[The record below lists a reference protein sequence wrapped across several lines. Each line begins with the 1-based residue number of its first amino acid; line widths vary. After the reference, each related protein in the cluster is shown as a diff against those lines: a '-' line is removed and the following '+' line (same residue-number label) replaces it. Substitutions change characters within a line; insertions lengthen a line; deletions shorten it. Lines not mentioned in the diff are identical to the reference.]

1 MADIILINP
10 RFSPSY
16 WGLNYAMPL
25 LDANAAVA
33 PINLPLLAALTP
45 PEHTVTLLDENIEE
59 IDFDRCSR
67 ADIVGITGMNVQ
79 RKRMHEILVEL
90 RRRDVF
96 VVLGGP
102 WVTVCPD
109 DFGSLPSAIFI
120 GEAEQ
125 TWPRFLAEW
134 GEGRHQSRYEQLD
147 KTELTTVPP
156 PRLDLLPMGKYA
168 YGSVQISRG
177 CPFTCEFCD
186 IIVVFGRRPRI
197 KTAAQVIAELEGLLA
212 AGKRNAFI
220 VDDNLI
226 GNKKAIKPI
235 LREIIVWQEDNGYPL
250 SFATEASIDLAEDE
264 ELMQLMVA
272 ANIDTVFVGIES
284 PNEAALRE
292 TKKIQNLA
300 DQRGTMLEK
309 VYRIH
314 AAGMEVWSGRI
325 VGFDN
330 DDESVFSA
338 QRQFIQKARIAMA
351 MVNVLVAIPRTPLF
365 TRLQKEGRLDESGEM
380 SNFGTINTNVIPLK
394 IGRRALCDGYLDLMH
409 DLYTPEAYFS
419 RVDALYLDGELRP
432 ASGRVRYFR
441 HRPWRR
447 LRLNLWAAVEGVF
460 VFFQLMRLVPDAG
473 LRREYRRRLWN
484 VVKRRPLI
492 DLLRQYC
499 VNCAMHYHCYRLVQQ
514 MRADRAALEVEIDDS
529 SRESDPNALAGPSL
543 NTAGV

>member
-1 MADIILINP
+1 
-10 RFSPSY
+10 
-16 WGLNYAMPL
+16 
-25 LDANAAVA
+25 
-33 PINLPLLAALTP
+33 
-45 PEHTVTLLDENIEE
+45 
-59 IDFDRCSR
+59 
-67 ADIVGITGMNVQ
+67 
-79 RKRMHEILVEL
+79 
-90 RRRDVF
+90 
-96 VVLGGP
+96 
-102 WVTVCPD
+102 
-109 DFGSLPSAIFI
+109 
-120 GEAEQ
+120 
-125 TWPRFLAEW
+125 
-134 GEGRHQSRYEQLD
+134 
-147 KTELTTVPP
+147 
-156 PRLDLLPMGKYA
+156 
-168 YGSVQISRG
+168 
-177 CPFTCEFCD
+177 
-186 IIVVFGRRPRI
+186 
-197 KTAAQVIAELEGLLA
+197 
-212 AGKRNAFI
+212 
-220 VDDNLI
+220 
-226 GNKKAIKPI
+226 
-235 LREIIVWQEDNGYPL
+235 
-250 SFATEASIDLAEDE
+250 
-264 ELMQLMVA
+264 
-272 ANIDTVFVGIES
+272 
-284 PNEAALRE
+284 
-292 TKKIQNLA
+292 
-300 DQRGTMLEK
+300 MLEK
-309 VYRIH
+309 VYRIQ
-314 AAGMEVWSGRI
+314 AAGMEVWSGMI